1 MRVVSFFGRFRVV
14 SVFEQ
19 WINLQVMDFYEDNE
33 TLRLF
38 KASPFKKEH
47 REGLLMLL
55 EQKRKQLRQERF
67 QALAAS
73 TSIAAQPVRQS
84 LERPLYRYSI

>member
-1 MRVVSFFGRFRVV
+1 VV

-33 TLRLF
+33 TLRYF
-38 KASPFKKEH
+38 KSGPMKKEH

-55 EQKRKQLRQERF
+55 EQKRSQFRKERF
-67 QALAAS
+67 QARSNSAAS
-73 TSIAAQPVRQS
+73 AAAPSVRQS
-84 LERPLYRYSI
+84 LERPLIFR